1 MDDNQI
7 IILVDAI
14 AYLITFVYWLIK
26 LKKLN
31 VGLIILGIMTFSHV
45 GSFFYYSVLSELGL
59 LEDDIQILPFVYL
72 YLMIMFCLLPF
83 LRYEGCLKID
93 DKGCEKLILFFTI
106 FLILINLEP
115 LYENLNLFMHSKSDY
130 SEVYDDMRDE
140 NLKLYSGLG
149 YTLMGW
155 TNHFRILIPILFFY
169 YFTKSP
175 INWYK
180 IFGLGLCMINLVL
193 FWVNLGTRGGIV
205 SQFLMYLIVFVLI
218 MPAIPHVMVS
228 KLKRYF
234 LLASIPAVLIFGA
247 ITLSRFESKSSS
259 DRSLVTWLLLY
270 TSEGPIKFNTEM
282 WDGPHNTN
290 GDVNA
295 NFVKGLLGM
304 KTYKTYKER
313 DDYYLA
319 KNGRRVEVFYTYIG
333 DFISDFSYF
342 YVGAICLVLFS
353 IEKMFLKKKKEIPFH
368 YFIFLVFICHLYS
381 IGFASNIYRDYTMQ
395 KGVFYMF
402 IVFCLFAVSRNSLKS
417 KKRN

>member
-59 LEDDIQILPFVYL
+59 LEDDIQILPFAYL

-319 KNGRRVEVFYTYIG
+319 KMWEPFAWFYSQSRRCF
-333 DFISDFSYF
+333 
-342 YVGAICLVLFS
+342 
-353 IEKMFLKKKKEIPFH
+353 
-368 YFIFLVFICHLYS
+368 
-381 IGFASNIYRDYTMQ
+381 
-395 KGVFYMF
+395 
-402 IVFCLFAVSRNSLKS
+402 
-417 KKRN
+417 